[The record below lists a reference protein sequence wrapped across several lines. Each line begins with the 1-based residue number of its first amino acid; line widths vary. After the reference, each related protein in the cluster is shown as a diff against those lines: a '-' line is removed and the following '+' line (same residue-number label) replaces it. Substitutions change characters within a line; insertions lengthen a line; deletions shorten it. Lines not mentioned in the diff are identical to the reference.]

1 MESSCLKFGH
11 NIHIFKMGVLVYYT
25 RFIFILNV
33 LLTFISPTILE
44 RLKFSADIDAAIHEI
59 END

>member
-1 MESSCLKFGH
+1 
-11 NIHIFKMGVLVYYT
+11 MGVLVYYT